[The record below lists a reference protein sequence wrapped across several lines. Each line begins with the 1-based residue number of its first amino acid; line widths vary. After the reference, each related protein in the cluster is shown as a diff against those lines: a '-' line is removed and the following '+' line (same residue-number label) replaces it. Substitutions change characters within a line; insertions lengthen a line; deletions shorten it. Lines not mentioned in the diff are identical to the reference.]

1 MPILE
6 IIKYPNPILKEVS
19 AQVVEITPEIS
30 SFIDDMIETMREGPG
45 CALAAVQFGRLER
58 IIVVEVGEKFNN
70 NGLVVLINPIIISGS
85 GRTKAREGCLSIPE
99 FTANIKRAKRV
110 QVKGLAPDGA
120 ERIVEA
126 EGFEARALQH
136 ELDHL
141 DGILF
146 IDRITDMKRDLFK
159 RKMS

>member
-19 AQVVEITPEIS
+19 APVAEITPEVS
-30 SFIDDMIETMREGPG
+30 SFIDDMTETMHEGPG
-45 CALAAVQFGRLER
+45 CALAAVQLGRLER
-58 IIVVEVGEKFNN
+58 IIIVEVGEKFTN
-70 NGLVVLINPIIISGS
+70 NGLIVLINPIIISES
-85 GRTKAREGCLSIPE
+85 GRTKGREGCLSIPE

-120 ERIVEA
+120 ERIIEA

-159 RKMS
+159 RKIS